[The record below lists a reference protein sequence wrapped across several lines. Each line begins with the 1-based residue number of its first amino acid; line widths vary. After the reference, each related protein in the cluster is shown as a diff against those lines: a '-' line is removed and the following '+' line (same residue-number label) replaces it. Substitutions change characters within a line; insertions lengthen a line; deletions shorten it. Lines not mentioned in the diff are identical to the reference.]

1 MLDGWEPEDD
11 PWDEHVKHARGNC
24 AFVNNGLA
32 LLRSVTSLRVDT
44 SNSAPPPPP
53 VMSEM
58 SPNTPT
64 RPASTPAGNTDPLPL
79 PVLTPCVEDME
90 AETADDDKENSH
102 SEAESGGR
110 KKRSKGGLTWDE
122 AGLVNLQS
130 VNSTPSVARFKAPA
144 KSLLKRS
151 TRDSGLFH
159 ESMLIST
166 TKQLSRP
173 KAKKA
178 RKKSR
183 SRSRSRK

>member
-1 MLDGWEPEDD
+1 MLDGWGPEDD
-11 PWDEHVKHARGNC
+11 PWDEHVKHARGSC

-32 LLRSVTSLRVDT
+32 LLRSVTSLRADT

-58 SPNTPT
+58 STNTPT
-64 RPASTPAGNTDPLPL
+64 RAASTPAMPLPAL
-79 PVLTPCVEDME
+79 KLTPCVDDAE
-90 AETADDDKENSH
+90 AETADEDKENSH
-102 SEAESGGR
+102 HETESGGM
-110 KKRSKGGLTWDE
+110 KERSNGGLTWDE

-130 VNSTPSVARFKAPA
+130 VNSTPSVARFKAPT

-151 TRDSGLFH
+151 KRDSGLFH

>member
-11 PWDEHVKHARGNC
+11 PWDEHVKHARGSC

-32 LLRSVTSLRVDT
+32 LLRSVTSLRADT
-44 SNSAPPPPP
+44 SNTAPPPPP

-58 SPNTPT
+58 STNTPT
-64 RPASTPAGNTDPLPL
+64 RAASTPAMPLPA
-79 PVLTPCVEDME
+79 LTLTSCVHGAE
-90 AETADDDKENSH
+90 AETADEDKENSH
-102 SEAESGGR
+102 SEAEPGR
-110 KKRSKGGLTWDE
+110 KRSNGGLTWDE

-130 VNSTPSVARFKAPA
+130 VNSTPSVARFKAPT

-151 TRDSGLFH
+151 KRDSGLFQ

>member
-1 MLDGWEPEDD
+1 MGRACE
-11 PWDEHVKHARGNC
+11 AR
-24 AFVNNGLA
+24 FVNNGLA
-32 LLRSVTSLRVDT
+32 LLRSVTSLRADT
-44 SNSAPPPPP
+44 SNTAPLPPP

-58 SPNTPT
+58 STNTPT
-64 RPASTPAGNTDPLPL
+64 RAASTPAMPLPA
-79 PVLTPCVEDME
+79 LTLTSCVEDKE
-90 AETADDDKENSH
+90 AETTDEDKENSH
-102 SEAESGGR
+102 SETESGGM
-110 KKRSKGGLTWDE
+110 KARSNGGLTWDE

-130 VNSTPSVARFKAPA
+130 VNSTPSVARFKAPT

-151 TRDSGLFH
+151 KRDSGLFH

-173 KAKKA
+173 KVTKA

>member
-11 PWDEHVKHARGNC
+11 PWDEHVKHARGSC

-32 LLRSVTSLRVDT
+32 LLRSVTSLRADT
-44 SNSAPPPPP
+44 SNSAPPP

-58 SPNTPT
+58 STNTPT
-64 RPASTPAGNTDPLPL
+64 KAASTPAMPLPA
-79 PVLTPCVEDME
+79 LTLTSCVEDAE
-90 AETADDDKENSH
+90 AETADEDKENSH
-102 SEAESGGR
+102 HETESGGR
-110 KKRSKGGLTWDE
+110 KKRSNGGLTWDE

-130 VNSTPSVARFKAPA
+130 VNSTPSVARFKAPT
-144 KSLLKRS
+144 KSLLKTS
-151 TRDSGLFH
+151 KRDSGLFH

-173 KAKKA
+173 KPKKA

-183 SRSRSRK
+183 SRRRSRK

>member
-1 MLDGWEPEDD
+1 MLDGWEPKDD
-11 PWDEHVKHARGNC
+11 PWDEHVKHARGTC

-32 LLRSVTSLRVDT
+32 LLRSVTSLRADT
-44 SNSAPPPPP
+44 SNSAPLPPP

-58 SPNTPT
+58 STNTPT
-64 RPASTPAGNTDPLPL
+64 RAASTPAMPLPAL
-79 PVLTPCVEDME
+79 SPCLETTE
-90 AETADDDKENSH
+90 AETADEDKENSH
-102 SEAESGGR
+102 HETVSGGM
-110 KKRSKGGLTWDE
+110 KERSNGGLTWDE

-130 VNSTPSVARFKAPA
+130 VNSTPSVARFKAPT

-151 TRDSGLFH
+151 KRDSGLFH

>member
-11 PWDEHVKHARGNC
+11 PWDEHVKHARGSW

-32 LLRSVTSLRVDT
+32 LLRSVTSLRADT
-44 SNSAPPPPP
+44 SNTAPLPPP

-58 SPNTPT
+58 STNTPT
-64 RPASTPAGNTDPLPL
+64 RAASTSAMTLPA
-79 PVLTPCVEDME
+79 LTLTSCVEDAE
-90 AETADDDKENSH
+90 AETADEDKENSH
-102 SEAESGGR
+102 HETASGGM
-110 KKRSKGGLTWDE
+110 KERSNGGLTWDE

-130 VNSTPSVARFKAPA
+130 VNSTPSVARFKAPT

-151 TRDSGLFH
+151 KRDSGLFQ
-159 ESMLIST
+159 ESMLLST
-166 TKQLSRP
+166 TKHLSHT

>member
-1 MLDGWEPEDD
+1 MLDGWEPKDD
-11 PWDEHVKHARGNC
+11 PWDEHVKHARGTC

-32 LLRSVTSLRVDT
+32 LLRSVTSLRADT

-58 SPNTPT
+58 STNTPT
-64 RPASTPAGNTDPLPL
+64 RAASTPAMPLPAL
-79 PVLTPCVEDME
+79 SPCLENTE
-90 AETADDDKENSH
+90 AETADEDKENSH
-102 SEAESGGR
+102 SEAEPGR
-110 KKRSKGGLTWDE
+110 KRSNGGLTWDE

-130 VNSTPSVARFKAPA
+130 VNSTPSVARFKAPT
-144 KSLLKRS
+144 KSLLKTS
-151 TRDSGLFH
+151 KRDSGLFH

-183 SRSRSRK
+183 SRSKSRK

>member
-11 PWDEHVKHARGNC
+11 PWDEHVKHARGSC

-32 LLRSVTSLRVDT
+32 LLRSVTSLRADT
-44 SNSAPPPPP
+44 SNTAPLPPP

-58 SPNTPT
+58 STNTPT
-64 RPASTPAGNTDPLPL
+64 RAASTPAMPLPA
-79 PVLTPCVEDME
+79 LTLTSCVEDKE
-90 AETADDDKENSH
+90 AETTDEDKENSH
-102 SEAESGGR
+102 SETESGGM
-110 KKRSKGGLTWDE
+110 KARSNGGLTWDE

-130 VNSTPSVARFKAPA
+130 VNSTPSVARFKAPT
-144 KSLLKRS
+144 KSLLKTS
-151 TRDSGLFH
+151 KRDSGLFH

>member
-11 PWDEHVKHARGNC
+11 PWDEHVKHARGSC

-32 LLRSVTSLRVDT
+32 LLRSVTSLRADT

-58 SPNTPT
+58 STNTPT
-64 RPASTPAGNTDPLPL
+64 RAASTPAMPLPA
-79 PVLTPCVEDME
+79 LTPCVKDTE
-90 AETADDDKENSH
+90 AETADEDKENSH
-102 SEAESGGR
+102 HETESGGR
-110 KKRSKGGLTWDE
+110 KKRSNGGLTWDE

-130 VNSTPSVARFKAPA
+130 VNSTPSVARFKAPT

-151 TRDSGLFH
+151 KRDSGLFH